1 MFSPQGGLRASA
13 DDLAVI
19 MQLLINKGCL
29 NGKQALTPTSVDA
42 MLKSVWKLS
51 SSSGNGLS
59 AGEAEPGGDAD
70 GLMTSYGLS
79 VHRIDMRAWGF
90 EKGPRT
96 LVGHLGQAYGVLSHA
111 LFDPV
116 SGDGIVA
123 IVGGTGDKPDANA
136 GHSPL
141 SASRKHSYTGGLTSV
156 KAMARS
162 RMPRESLLIIR
173 NGWESLCL
181 PWVR

>member
-1 MFSPQGGLRASA
+1 
-13 DDLAVI
+13 
-19 MQLLINKGCL
+19 
-29 NGKQALTPTSVDA
+29 
-42 MLKSVWKLS
+42 
-51 SSSGNGLS
+51 
-59 AGEAEPGGDAD
+59 
-70 GLMTSYGLS
+70 MTSYGLS

-90 EKGPRT
+90 EKGPRN

-116 SGDGIVA
+116 SGDGIVT

-141 SASRKHSYTGGLTSV
+141 YRLEEELLHGGLTTV
-156 KAMARS
+156 KAMAGR
-162 RMPRESLLIIR
+162 RMPMESMLIIKPV
-173 NGWESLCL
+173 GEWLL